1 MASIR
6 KIKGKTGTA
15 YKITVMTG
23 RDAQGKQKR
32 HYKTFTPPE
41 GLTAK
46 QAEKAAKQAAVE
58 FEKEIELG
66 YHLNADQTFEEYA
79 WYVIRLK
86 EHSGGAKT
94 TLSMHEYTVKTSP
107 RLEAFLN
114 LKKMRSKAS
123 PLLAGR
129 LGIFGIYYFNWLKHP
144 TILIH
149 QTQLQVKQGASLLL
163 LQKQACVFS

>member
-1 MASIR
+1 MAANKNKS
-6 KIKGKTGTA
+6 
-15 YKITVMTG
+15 
-23 RDAQGKQKR
+23 
-32 HYKTFTPPE
+32 PE
-41 GLTAK
+41 S
-46 QAEKAAKQAAVE
+46 AVE
-58 FEKEIELG
+58 AKPPKVFRKENILRFKRYAGRRDLLSVLLDAE
-66 YHLNADQTFEEYA
+66 QEY
-79 WYVIRLK
+79 
-86 EHSGGAKT
+86 
-94 TLSMHEYTVKTSP
+94 TLEQVDTLMDNTVKTSP

>member
-1 MASIR
+1 MNDENHNYTEDSSRQASQYIENGTKNGAKKIAKKVANKIGSMA
-6 KIKGKTGTA
+6 KN
-15 YKITVMTG
+15 VL
-23 RDAQGKQKR
+23 KR
-32 HYKTFTPPE
+32 
-41 GLTAK
+41 GAK
-46 QAEKAAKQAAVE
+46 RAASQAFMVLKAVAAKIGIAGAVILAVV
-58 FEKEIELG
+58 FIGML
-66 YHLNADQTFEEYA
+66 
-79 WYVIRLK
+79 
-86 EHSGGAKT
+86 
-94 TLSMHEYTVKTSP
+94 TVKTSP

>member
-1 MASIR
+1 MVIFMGAMGDVLFEER
-6 KIKGKTGTA
+6 GTA
-15 YKITVMTG
+15 QSYS
-23 RDAQGKQKR
+23 
-32 HYKTFTPPE
+32 
-41 GLTAK
+41 
-46 QAEKAAKQAAVE
+46 VE
-58 FEKEIELG
+58 DKED
-66 YHLNADQTFEEYA
+66 N
-79 WYVIRLK
+79 
-86 EHSGGAKT
+86 
-94 TLSMHEYTVKTSP
+94 TVKTSP